1 MVSEKDNKDCA
12 QYFGS
17 IAEKWTSLYK
27 TKAQFKDRLELFVKK
42 VIKNVPKSGK
52 ILDFGCGPGNL
63 SFALAQ
69 EGYEVTGVDAAEH
82 MIQIANQQLTQT
94 VLTKLNFQVMKAE
107 NVTMPR
113 ESFDAVVCSSV
124 IEYIE
129 YDKKFLKDLIGLL
142 KPGGVLLISVPHNS
156 SFWGKFEDALKWIPF
171 FKIGPGRR
179 DLKYSKR
186 RYKIKELQNFIQDFS
201 FEIAEYTYFEFP
213 LFGKLG
219 IKLSRLRNI
228 GVMVLVVAVKKKHTL
243 KAANS
248 TDFSAKYDFIKT
260 DNNVLDRK
268 KLWEQTSPSVKKLI
282 SVFFL
287 VLPNKAAFGKKF
299 YNNINFL
306 SSVEWRPSEQVRQ
319 YQLETLRE
327 ILNIA
332 YEKTKFY
339 RQMFDS
345 VGFNLNDFDSLDY
358 LRKLPTINKQTI
370 IDNLSDICTKNINE
384 NNVDYVST
392 GGTSGIPLN
401 FYINAGRSA
410 IEYAYLI
417 SSWERA
423 GYKLGMPMA
432 VLRGRIVRPDKNGL
446 FHEYDPI
453 LKHHY
458 YSSFHLTEENM
469 ARYLKHITTIGQCFL
484 HVYPSSASTLA
495 KFILRSGRHAPKNI
509 RGIISESEI
518 VYPEQ
523 RQMVEEVFGCRL
535 FSCYGQSEK
544 VVLAAECEKSDNYH
558 IWPTYGYFELLDD
571 EGNPVTTPGQRGEI
585 VGTGF
590 INTVMPFIR
599 YRTGDLATYVD
610 DHCSICGREH
620 ILISDIQGHRVQ
632 EVLIADDGSEISW
645 TALNMHDDTF
655 LNVRQF
661 QFMQEKPG
669 RAVLRIVPADG
680 YLQYDTEKIQRNLGN
695 KLNGRV
701 TFSIEL
707 VKEIPLSE
715 RGKAIYVDQR
725 IPRDNLRI

>member
-1 MVSEKDNKDCA
+1 MISEEDNKDCA
-12 QYFGS
+12 QFFGS

-42 VIKNVPKSGK
+42 VIKNVPKSAK
-52 ILDFGCGPGNL
+52 LLDFGCGPGNL

-82 MIQIANQQLTQT
+82 MIQIANEQLAQT
-94 VLTKLNFQVMKAE
+94 ELTKLNFQVMKAE
-107 NVTMPR
+107 NISLFR

-156 SFWGKFEDALKWIPF
+156 SFWGKLEDALKWIPF
-171 FKIGPGRR
+171 FKTGPGRR

-186 RYKIKELQNFIQDFS
+186 RYKIKELLNFIQDFS
-201 FEIAEYTYFEFP
+201 LELSEYTYFEFP

-219 IKLSRLRNI
+219 IKLSRLKNF
-228 GVMVLVVAVKKKHTL
+228 GVMLLVVAVKNKYTL
-243 KAANS
+243 NAANS
-248 TDFSAKYDFIKT
+248 TGFCAKYDFIKT
-260 DNNVLDRK
+260 GNNVLDRK
-268 KLWEQTSPSVKKLI
+268 KLWEQTSPLAKKLV
-282 SVFFL
+282 SGFFR
-287 VLPNKAAFGKKF
+287 VLPAKTAFGKKF
-299 YNNINFL
+299 NNNIKFL
-306 SSVEWRPSEQVRQ
+306 SFVEWWSSEQIRQ
-319 YQLETLRE
+319 YQLERLYE
-327 ILNIA
+327 ILQIA

-345 VGFNLNDFDSLDY
+345 VGFNLNNFNTLDY

-370 IDNLSDICTKNINE
+370 IDNLSDMCTKNINE
-384 NNVDYVST
+384 GDVDYVST
-392 GGTSGIPLN
+392 GGTSGTPLH

-410 IEYAYLI
+410 IEYAYLMA
-417 SSWERA
+417 SWQRA

-432 VLRGRIVRPDKNGL
+432 VLRGRLVKPDKNGL
-446 FHEYDPI
+446 YHEYDPI
-453 LKHHY
+453 LRHHY
-458 YSSFHLTEENM
+458 YSSFHMNDENM
-469 ARYLKHITTIGQCFL
+469 AKYLEHISTIGNCFL
-484 HVYPSSASTLA
+484 HVYPSSASALA
-495 KFILRSGRHAPKNI
+495 KFVLRCSRQAPTNI
-509 RGIISESEI
+509 KGIISESEI

-523 RQMVEEVFGCRL
+523 RQMIEEVFGCRL

-544 VVLAAECEKSDNYH
+544 VVLAAGCEKSDTYH
-558 IWPTYGYFELLDD
+558 IWPTYGYFELLD
-571 EGNPVTTPGQRGEI
+571 EQGNAVTIPGQRGEI

-599 YRTGDLATYVD
+599 YRTGDWAAYVD
-610 DHCSICGREH
+610 DHCPACGREH
-620 ILISDIQGHRVQ
+620 ILIRDIQGHRIQ
-632 EVLIADDGSEISW
+632 EVLIANDGSEISW

-669 RAVLRIVPADG
+669 SAVLRIVPADG
-680 YLQYDTEKIQRNLGN
+680 FLQHDTEKIQRNLGN

-725 IPRDNLRI
+725 IPRNN